1 MEEALRGYA
10 RYERR
15 AVAVKEVGEKLVD
28 LIADNVKS
36 IERYKE
42 YIAKAEEGKDNSY
55 YQRQIE
61 ELAEENALL
70 LDLEQYYRCK
80 LLGDGRRIEL

>member
-28 LIADNVKS
+28 LIADNVKA
-36 IERYKE
+36 IERYQKI
-42 YIAKAEEGKDNSY
+42 IAEAEEGKDTSY
-55 YQRQIE
+55 YQKQIE

>member
-1 MEEALRGYA
+1 MEEALRGYE

-15 AVAVKEVGEKLVD
+15 AAAVKEVGSKLVE
-28 LIADNVKS
+28 LIKS
-36 IERYKE
+36 NISAIERYKK
-42 YIAKAEEGKDNSY
+42 YIADAGEDKDTSY
-55 YQRQIE
+55 YQKQIE

-70 LDLEQYYRCK
+70 LDIEQYYRCK

>member
-42 YIAKAEEGKDNSY
+42 YIAKAEEGKDTGY
-55 YQRQIE
+55 YERQIE

-70 LDLEQYYRCK
+70 LAIEQYYRCK
-80 LLGDGRRIEL
+80 MLGDGRRIEL